1 MCVRQQSGEGWKGWQ
16 GLKCVPVPCV
26 ERVVRE
32 PDGCSS
38 RTDTYPERERNMTD
52 MYERAD
58 TLALIRRIN
67 DLPTLPDYFCRIRA
81 VIEDDHSDAGC
92 LARVIETDQ
101 GTSAMVLKMANSAW
115 FNPDGISIAR
125 LSQAIAR
132 LGFSET
138 ANIAMTMSLF
148 YGFSLHADMQTIRRF
163 WAHAYA
169 VAVLA
174 QRSAPC
180 ERLDADIAFMAGLL
194 HDIGRAVLGMR
205 VDLSYFEGG
214 LASLYG
220 EPLVE
225 EERRR
230 FGLDHAEA
238 GAEIIC
244 MWHLPDAIG
253 RAVREHHD
261 IGATSPM
268 ARLIRRAD
276 SMVRVHLGDISDVEQ
291 VLPLVHE
298 HFPGGLGPT
307 DSGP

>member
-1 MCVRQQSGEGWKGWQ
+1 
-16 GLKCVPVPCV
+16 
-26 ERVVRE
+26 
-32 PDGCSS
+32 
-38 RTDTYPERERNMTD
+38 
-52 MYERAD
+52 MYDRAD
-58 TLALIRRIN
+58 TLALIRRMN
-67 DLPTLPDYFCRIRA
+67 DLPTLPDYFYRIRA
-81 VIEDDHSDAGC
+81 VIEDERSDAGC

-115 FNPDGISIAR
+115 FNPDGIPIAR

-148 YGFSLHADMQTIRRF
+148 YGFSLHADMQSIRRF

-174 QRSAPC
+174 QRSAAC
-180 ERLDADIAFMAGLL
+180 LRLDADIAFMAGLF

-205 VDLSYFEGG
+205 VDLSYFESG
-214 LASLYG
+214 LASLHG
-220 EPLVE
+220 ESLVE

-238 GAEIIC
+238 GAEIIR

-253 RAVREHHD
+253 WAVQEHHD
-261 IGATSPM
+261 TGSTSPV

-276 SMVRVHLGDISDVEQ
+276 SKVHTHLGDISDIEQ
-291 VLPLVHE
+291 VLPLVHDR
-298 HFPGGLGPT
+298 FPDGLGCT
-307 DSGP
+307 GSGP